1 MKLHTNLVN
10 FEFIIHVI
18 FHNKKTQSIVIML
31 AFGVQLGTHYMRMCD
46 TSDLLL
52 DTIIDDSWENGNG
65 ISFQEPAS
73 TSENAGLC
81 MVALCTA
88 TDMKEE
94 ALNTCTT
101 NN

>member
-1 MKLHTNLVN
+1 
-10 FEFIIHVI
+10 
-18 FHNKKTQSIVIML
+18 ML